1 MAASSDRE
9 VANTPAPKKRKRST
23 LPSEGEEL
31 EIDINLPE
39 PPSKKALRRQ
49 KKGKT
54 ASTTAATTT
63 LDSAFDEA
71 ETPSTT
77 AAAPAAPTSGINAEE
92 KRSPHGIWIGNL
104 AFSIDKA
111 ALRTFLTSNDSGLED
126 ANITRVHMPAPP
138 GGADSARRL
147 KPQNK
152 GFAYVDF
159 DTAEAVKAAIALS
172 EGMLMG
178 RRVLIKDAN
187 SFAGRPVG
195 EKSATR
201 AALGLEDGND
211 KGEDGRGKVPERS
224 KRIFV
229 GNLGFDVVKEDLEQH
244 FGQAGVVE
252 DVFLATF
259 QDSGKCKGYGWIRF
273 EDEDAA
279 EAAVKGFVF
288 KDMDGSGSED
298 EDEEENAKDDG
309 DEDGEGK
316 KKKKT
321 KKQKKRK
328 WFINRLNGRTLRCE
342 YAEDSK
348 TRYTKRFG
356 KGAAGKE
363 RPQNGEAGRDDAP
376 IRDAADGEA
385 PRRQRMKGD
394 KDQRQEQRRLKHVD
408 ARKIRPGAALANA
421 PRGSGAIAESQGKK
435 ITFDE

>member
-1 MAASSDRE
+1 MAASSDPE
-9 VANTPAPKKRKRST
+9 VADTTAPKKRKRST
-23 LPSEGEEL
+23 LPAEGEEL
-31 EIDINLPE
+31 EIDVNLPE

-49 KKGKT
+49 KKGKPATST
-54 ASTTAATTT
+54 APADTNLDEAFEETSTTA
-63 LDSAFDEA
+63 
-71 ETPSTT
+71 P
-77 AAAPAAPTSGINAEE
+77 PAPTSGVNAEE

-111 ALRTFLTSNDSGLED
+111 ALKTFLTAPDSGLED
-126 ANITRVHMPAPP
+126 KNITRVHMPAPP
-138 GGADSARRL
+138 GGADASRRL

-159 DTAEAVKAAIALS
+159 DTADAVKAAIALS

-178 RRVLIKDAN
+178 RRVLIKDAT

-201 AALGLEDGND
+201 AALGLEDKND
-211 KGEDGRGKVPERS
+211 KGEDGKVKVPERS

-229 GNLGFDVVKEDLEQH
+229 GNLGFDVAKEDLQEH
-244 FGQAGVVE
+244 FGQAGEVE

-259 QDSGKCKGYGWIRF
+259 QDTGKCKGYGWIRF
-273 EDEDAA
+273 SDEDAA

-298 EDEEENAKDDG
+298 DDEEEEKEGAKEDG
-309 DEDGEGK
+309 DEEGEAK
-316 KKKKT
+316 KKKKA

-356 KGAAGKE
+356 KGAPGRE
-363 RPQNGEAGRDDAP
+363 RPQDGEAGGDGAP
-376 IRDAADGEA
+376 IQDAADGEA

-394 KDQRQEQRRLKHVD
+394 KDQRQEQRRMKHVD

-421 PRGSGAIAESQGKK
+421 PRASGAIAESQGKK

>member
-1 MAASSDRE
+1 MAANSDPE
-9 VANTPAPKKRKRST
+9 VADTTTAPKKRKRST
-23 LPSEGEEL
+23 LPAEGEEL

-49 KKGKT
+49 KKGKS
-54 ASTTAATTT
+54 ATTTVAADTT
-63 LDSAFDEA
+63 LDSAFDE
-71 ETPSTT
+71 TPAT
-77 AAAPAAPTSGINAEE
+77 APPSAPTSGINAEE

-104 AFSIDKA
+104 AFSIDKS
-111 ALRTFLTSNDSGLED
+111 ALKTFLTSPDSGLEET
-126 ANITRVHMPAPP
+126 NITRVHMPAPP
-138 GGADSARRL
+138 GGGDSARRL

-159 DTAEAVKAAIALS
+159 DSADAVKAAIALS

-178 RRVLIKDAN
+178 RRVLIKDAT

-201 AALGLEDGND
+201 AALGLEDKND
-211 KGEDGRGKVPERS
+211 KGEDGKTKVPERS

-229 GNLGFDVVKEDLEQH
+229 GNLGFDVLKEDLESH
-244 FGQAGVVE
+244 FAQAGEVE

-273 EDEDAA
+273 SDEDAA

-298 EDEEENAKDDG
+298 EDEEEKEDVK
-309 DEDGEGK
+309 DEDAEEGEGK
-316 KKKKT
+316 KKKRA

-356 KGAAGKE
+356 KGAPGRE
-363 RPQNGEAGRDDAP
+363 RPQNGEAGGDGAP
-376 IRDAADGEA
+376 IQDAADGEA

-421 PRGSGAIAESQGKK
+421 PRASGAIAESQGKK

>member
-1 MAASSDRE
+1 MSESSDPE
-9 VANTPAPKKRKRST
+9 VPDTTAPKKRKRST
-23 LPSEGEEL
+23 LPAEGEEL
-31 EIDINLPE
+31 EIDVNLPE

-49 KKGKT
+49 KKGKPAT
-54 ASTTAATTT
+54 SATPADTNLDAAFEETSTVT
-63 LDSAFDEA
+63 
-71 ETPSTT
+71 
-77 AAAPAAPTSGINAEE
+77 PAAPTSGVNAEE
-92 KRSPHGIWIGNL
+92 KRSGHGIWIGNL

-111 ALRTFLTSNDSGLED
+111 ALRTFLTAPESGLTD
-126 ANITRVHMPAPP
+126 SNITRVHMPAPP
-138 GGADSARRL
+138 GGADASRRL

-159 DTAEAVKAAIALS
+159 DTAEAVKSAIALS

-178 RRVLIKDAN
+178 RRVLIKDAT

-201 AALGLEDGND
+201 AALGLEDKNAK
-211 KGEDGRGKVPERS
+211 KGEDGGEIKAPERS

-229 GNLGFDVVKEDLEQH
+229 GNLGFDVTKEELDEH
-244 FGQAGVVE
+244 FGQAGEVE

-259 QDSGKCKGYGWIRF
+259 QDTGKCKGFGWIRF
-273 EDEDAA
+273 VDEDAA

-288 KDMDGSGSED
+288 KDMEGSGSED
-298 EDEEENAKDDG
+298 EGEEEAKEEDG
-309 DEDGEGK
+309 EEGEGK
-316 KKKKT
+316 KKKKA

-328 WFINRLNGRTLRCE
+328 WFINRLNGRTMRCE

-356 KGAAGKE
+356 KGAPG
-363 RPQNGEAGRDDAP
+363 RDRQQNGEGAGSTEDGAP
-376 IRDAADGEA
+376 IQEVGDGEA
-385 PRRQRMKGD
+385 PRRQRMRGD
-394 KDQRQEQRRLKHVD
+394 KDQRQEQRRMKHVD

-421 PRGSGAIAESQGKK
+421 PRASGAIAESQGKK